1 MRITLPRN
9 LKRCGLKDNKM
20 PRLILTTLKN
30 ALIDLGN
37 GLSFLKSIVK
47 HLLKGHIRINEVSK
61 QIYEQ
66 GVQSLPI
73 IILTSLATGV
83 VLALQGIEML
93 IRFGAKDLVAQGV
106 SWGLVR
112 EMSPLFTAIIF
123 SAKAGA
129 KITAELGTMTVND
142 QILATRALG
151 VDPVEFLIVP
161 RILACFLVVPILT
174 IISEIVGI
182 FGGYCVGT
190 LDANIPGAY
199 YLAQTFKTVRYVD
212 FFSGFGKVFIF
223 AILIG
228 WICCYQGFFTKGGS
242 LGVGKYTAQ
251 AVAYSIIFVILS
263 NTVLTKLMIM
273 LWG

>member
-1 MRITLPRN
+1 MI
-9 LKRCGLKDNKM
+9 K
-20 PRLILTTLKN
+20 LILDP
-30 ALIDLGN
+30 LINGIINLGR
-37 GLSFLKSIVK
+37 GLSFLKSI
-47 HLLKGHIRINEVSK
+47 LKCILNGRVRWGEALK
-61 QIYEQ
+61 QVYEQ
-66 GVQSLPI
+66 GIQSLPI
-73 IILTSLATGV
+73 IILTSLATGM

-93 IRFGAKDLVAQGV
+93 ARFGAKDYVPQGV
-106 SWGLVR
+106 AWGLVR

-129 KITAELGTMTVND
+129 RITAELGTMNVND
-142 QILATRALG
+142 QILATRAMG
-151 VDPVEFLIVP
+151 VDPVEFLVVP
-161 RILACFLVVPILT
+161 RILACFFVVPILT
-174 IISEIVGI
+174 IISEIVSI
-182 FGGYCVGT
+182 AGGYCVGT
-190 LDANIPGAY
+190 SEANIPGAY
-199 YLAQTFKTVRYVD
+199 YLAQTFKTVRYID

-251 AVAYSIIFVILS
+251 AVAYSIILIIVS